1 MSLSLTRSLAHSC
14 GMFKEV
20 GLLQPEVLLKGAL
33 LASPGR
39 IQGWNSWAQRLVP
52 RGVGVGDE
60 LNK

>member
-33 LASPGR
+33 LASLGR
-39 IQGWNSWAQRLVP
+39 IQGWNSCGLRDWCPEGWEKQAQ
-52 RGVGVGDE
+52 G
-60 LNK
+60 